1 MVSHSMEDV
10 ARLATR
16 IAVMCKG
23 RLAMLGS
30 PREVFARGKELA
42 EMGLDVPAAVQL
54 AQALRARGL
63 PVPEDIYR
71 MDALR
76 AWIDARYRGEEVA
89 P

>member
-1 MVSHSMEDV
+1 
-10 ARLATR
+10 
-16 IAVMCKG
+16 
-23 RLAMLGS
+23 
-30 PREVFARGKELA
+30 
-42 EMGLDVPAAVQL
+42 MGLDVPAAVQL